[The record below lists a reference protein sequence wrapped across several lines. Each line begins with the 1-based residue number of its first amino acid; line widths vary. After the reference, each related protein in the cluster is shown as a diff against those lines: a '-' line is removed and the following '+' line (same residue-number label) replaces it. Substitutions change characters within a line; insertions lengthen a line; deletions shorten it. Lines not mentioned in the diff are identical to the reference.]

1 MQEVFFYIFAVL
13 TLLCG
18 ALVIFNPFTRSPVTS
33 AMFLVLTIVSM
44 AGLFVLLHAF
54 FLAAVQVLVYAGA
67 VIVLFLFVIML
78 LDLKEEEQ
86 RKIKGSM
93 AALGV
98 FVVGVIAAI
107 MISAIKQSRLGYG
120 SQASLTEGS
129 TKALGQSLFGN
140 FALPFE
146 IISLV
151 LLVAM
156 IGAVLL
162 SKKDLK

>member
-1 MQEVFFYIFAVL
+1 
-13 TLLCG
+13 
-18 ALVIFNPFTRSPVTS
+18 
-33 AMFLVLTIVSM
+33 
-44 AGLFVLLHAF
+44 
-54 FLAAVQVLVYAGA
+54 
-67 VIVLFLFVIML
+67 ML